1 MIPYITDENYIDMP
15 AKDMDCKYWVRCHND
30 EADSNKNHNCT
41 ICDDGLFCEDF
52 NNPDDICISRQ
63 LLWYK
68 NLCEKQQ
75 SQIMYLQKEVE
86 ELDQEVQE
94 LLNDKLKLED
104 LVKELP
110 NERQYY
116 Y

>member
-1 MIPYITDENYIDMP
+1 
-15 AKDMDCKYWVRCHND
+15 
-30 EADSNKNHNCT
+30 
-41 ICDDGLFCEDF
+41 
-52 NNPDDICISRQ
+52 
-63 LLWYK
+63 
-68 NLCEKQQ
+68 
-75 SQIMYLQKEVE
+75 MYLQKEVE